1 MIKAI
6 NSSLIMTNL
15 VNDISDQQKIES
27 SPQEVDF
34 EYFNLFEV
42 IT

>member
-27 SPQEVDF
+27 SPQEVDL